1 MQCELFFCVTIYF
14 SDPYARIAFGTQS
27 QVTEILTRTICPTW
41 DQTLIFENVQ
51 IYGSIDKVANNP
63 PEVIIELFDKD
74 PVVSWLFGNKYN
86 LSLLSTQAK

>member
-1 MQCELFFCVTIYF
+1 M
-14 SDPYARIAFGTQS
+14 
-27 QVTEILTRTICPTW
+27 TEILTRTICPTW

-74 PVVSWLFGNKYN
+74 PVVSWLFGNKCN
-86 LSLLSTQAK
+86 LSFTFDTSKVTRKVSPILMQGTFHDT